1 MADDAR
7 SITMYYLSSEAMIRA
22 ACVFDDR
29 GRSFII
35 PTPYSPDL
43 RRGSSQLFPQPTNP
57 LHPAVCHCDSTVLY
71 CTGTH
76 CTEYEGTEHQRRCQ
90 WATTMTLHFTP
101 SHLPSLRPPSRRHRY
116 TSFVHAVPSSPL
128 PSPPFL
134 LARPD
139 PPPANSIPLQLP
151 PGRAF
156 VSVPSFHRSS

>member
-1 MADDAR
+1 
-7 SITMYYLSSEAMIRA
+7 
-22 ACVFDDR
+22 
-29 GRSFII
+29 
-35 PTPYSPDL
+35 
-43 RRGSSQLFPQPTNP
+43 
-57 LHPAVCHCDSTVLY
+57 
-71 CTGTH
+71 
-76 CTEYEGTEHQRRCQ
+76 
-90 WATTMTLHFTP
+90 MTLHFTP

-156 VSVPSFHRSS
+156 SSAPKLLVRRPLRPDSSFRRLSDRHGTSNLDRPVTEPHHGVARHRHIRPSAVSLAVDHPSEDGLALTVTPFRVSTPPFTATVSHPAGARQLC